1 MGWYQ
6 TYFFFFANLTPF
18 RARFDLNGRPLPLV
32 FWTTLNTYRYYY
44 VNTFKYLCLGII
56 NFLSQR
62 KVGLF
67 EDMSV
72 NSNDAHLNNFGI
84 ILSNNQQAQSEILR
98 NSCFFLADPLKKIE
112 NQDSRQQ
119 KRQVMM
125 HAAKISYVLCNC

>member
-1 MGWYQ
+1 MFGNYK
-6 TYFFFFANLTPF
+6 FPF
-18 RARFDLNGRPLPLV
+18 SEKG
-32 FWTTLNTYRYYY
+32 
-44 VNTFKYLCLGII
+44 
-56 NFLSQR
+56 
-62 KVGLF
+62 GLF

-84 ILSNNQQAQSEILR
+84 ILSNKSTGAVG

-112 NQDSRQQ
+112 KSRLSRQQ